1 LTFPDS
7 WFPTPDSFFM
17 RALIQRVDH
26 AKVTVDNQ
34 IIGQIEKGLLVLL
47 GVTHDDTEDIAHK
60 LAAKVSKLRIFNDD
74 ALKMNLSVKDVGGS
88 ILVVS
93 QFTLYAD
100 AKGGNRPS
108 YIQAAQP
115 EKATHLYEVF
125 SNLLRALGFTVAN
138 GKFGANMN
146 VELLNQGPV
155 TIWLDSVDF

>member
-1 LTFPDS
+1 
-7 WFPTPDSFFM
+7 M

-26 AKVTVDNQ
+26 AKVTVDGEV
-34 IIGQIEKGLLVLL
+34 IGQIGKGLLVLL
-47 GVTHDDTEDIAHK
+47 GVTHDDTEDIANK
-60 LAAKVSKLRIFNDD
+60 LAAKISKLRIFNDD
-74 ALKMNLSVKDVGGS
+74 AGKMNLSVKDVGGEV
-88 ILVVS
+88 LVVS

-108 YIQAAQP
+108 YITAAQP

-125 SNLLRALGFTVAN
+125 SNALRSLGFTVAN
-138 GKFGANMN
+138 GKFGANMD

>member
-1 LTFPDS
+1 
-7 WFPTPDSFFM
+7 M

-26 AKVTVDNQ
+26 AKVTVDSAV
-34 IIGQIEKGLLVLL
+34 IGQIEKGLLVLL
-47 GVTHDDTEDIAHK
+47 GVTHDDSEGIAHK
-60 LAAKVSKLRIFNDD
+60 LAAKISKLRIFNDE
-74 ALKMNLSVKDVGGS
+74 AGKMNLSVKDIGGS

-108 YIQAAQP
+108 YITAAQP

-125 SNLLRALGFTVAN
+125 SSSLRTLGFTVAN
-138 GKFGANMN
+138 GKFGANMD

>member
-1 LTFPDS
+1 
-7 WFPTPDSFFM
+7 M
-17 RALIQRVDH
+17 RALLQRVDH
-26 AKVTVDNQ
+26 AKVTVEGEVT
-34 IIGQIEKGLLVLL
+34 GQIDKGLLVLL
-47 GVTHDDTEDIAHK
+47 GVTHDDSEEIAHK

-74 ALKMNLSVKDVGGS
+74 AGKMNLSVKDINGS

-108 YIQAAQP
+108 YITAAQP

-125 SNLLRALGFTVAN
+125 SNSLRTLGFAVAN

-155 TIWLDSVDF
+155 TICLDSADF

>member
-1 LTFPDS
+1 
-7 WFPTPDSFFM
+7 M
-17 RALIQRVDH
+17 RTLIQRVDH
-26 AKVTVDNQ
+26 ARVTVDNEV
-34 IIGQIEKGLLVLL
+34 IGQIEKGLLVLL
-47 GVTHDDTEDIAHK
+47 GVTHDDTEEITHK
-60 LAAKVSKLRIFNDD
+60 MAAKVSKLRIFNDD

-100 AKGGNRPS
+100 ARGGNRPS
-108 YIQAAQP
+108 YITAAQP

-125 SNLLRALGFTVAN
+125 SNSLRALGFTVAN